1 MRPLC
6 PWEATAS
13 PESDDLGVSC
23 WVKGFLEPVD
33 AKTRQGLAVPHDDPD
48 EGEAASRVAWG
59 GLACSV
65 TTA

>member
-1 MRPLC
+1 MGGDGL
-6 PWEATAS
+6 

-23 WVKGFLEPVD
+23 WVTGFLEPVD
-33 AKTRQGLAVPHDDPD
+33 AKSRQGLAVPHDDPD

-59 GLACSV
+59 GVLACSV